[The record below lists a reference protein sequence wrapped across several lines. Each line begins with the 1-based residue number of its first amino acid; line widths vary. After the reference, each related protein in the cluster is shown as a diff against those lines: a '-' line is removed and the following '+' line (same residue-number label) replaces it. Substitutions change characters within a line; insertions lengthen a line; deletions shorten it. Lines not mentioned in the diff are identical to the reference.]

1 MQSPT
6 REERP
11 GNFWHEDNME
21 EGKIDFAQKF
31 HRTDRDRQ
39 ENDSPER
46 AAKSLACPD
55 GRIITMSPFLAEE
68 RSDDDDTILC
78 RLPVTMMA
86 AKRWRRDCPTLSYDV
101 QKLPIHELASI
112 SAKQVLTTF
121 NKIRFA

>member
-1 MQSPT
+1 
-6 REERP
+6 
-11 GNFWHEDNME
+11 ME

-78 RLPVTMMA
+78 RLP
-86 AKRWRRDCPTLSYDV
+86 RRDGQFGHKIGDKIECRRKNLFTQPKT
-101 QKLPIHELASI
+101 
-112 SAKQVLTTF
+112 
-121 NKIRFA
+121 NKIWTL